1 MKSLNGALMDCL
13 VLPIQSK
20 LEEWRKS
27 ANALDKEHAKEFKK
41 HRAHIK
47 KKSDQVVRLRK
58 KMKKDSRSVPDPSVQ
73 RLVDQCLKDLNC
85 QFRNLEDKE
94 KSAVRS
100 ALVEE
105 RNRFCTF
112 AACMKPV
119 VDEELGMLGE
129 LSQVEEVMSKL
140 GKVAS
145 NQGSLPDS
153 CEQVIEDVRA
163 DKVSLCLSTPPSTP
177 SSAMGSRKNSMC
189 SISSIV
195 SGTSSRA
202 SSIMAP
208 NTSGPCSPTHSD
220 RIKGSIPISNK
231 VNHDTMSLSGSV
243 RLAKDHPHNPNNNN
257 LNLNAN
263 NNNHHRQ
270 VSNNNGRP
278 GSAASAHV
286 AIRSDGSTSVLVSG
300 GSSKLTRPHTISSS
314 FERNGVQ
321 ARPPL
326 SNGTFIPLASN
337 SQPVSPSKQQNVP
350 KMADSSL
357 FEQSYSTI
365 KRAYSNRGSPFRRS
379 TQEPSQNGGVAK
391 RPPLPHRCNSADGSS
406 RPPGGV
412 IARGSSVERPPSQAS
427 IQSENNN
434 VRVIGFSSPKTHF
447 SSLSSSSSSSSTS
460 HQDTSNNGESPSHYA
475 IPRSALKLQ
484 MVPDFLQGK
493 TDMVIPQPVYMNTD
507 EMKGAPSNS
516 ICESLL
522 EDDLKTPTVEEL
534 SFPGQ
539 KVVVEDGTSSSS
551 SGSIGSS
558 SGYGS
563 QNTIIKFDESQNL
576 SSITLP
582 GNHINRNGAEV
593 ISPTSTAL
601 PTSPQNQERP
611 NRPLPSLAFLTK
623 VGSSHLGSWAQTHPG
638 SPNPTQSKT
647 REDILSTLLG
657 LGRKGSGIYA
667 TTPTASPTP
676 NNLMSNRSVGGQYL
690 RRSDSFTPGL
700 NPNNAPRCSTLQR
713 SSSQISKPV
722 PPIRRT
728 PSITSPTHGPSN
740 DKLNNN
746 HMGAPRSSSFQL
758 VEDDD
763 ATPHG
768 SVENISH
775 QDLGGLEEMAVRASN
790 VAENLRR
797 IPAGQPHS
805 PSTLRRS
812 TSMSANVP
820 PPCSTFDRDQSAR
833 RSLTL
838 ATQGSNQPKGV
849 TFAPNPPT
857 LHSDNNHRGYNENLY
872 KKISTHHVIPVS
884 SDKPS
889 PEGEI
894 YGFGARFKENTRH
907 YFGVNPRSKGPISMS
922 ISYPGGDEAPKTD
935 EVQNQ
940 MFLNSLSAKLVGSV
954 QGQRIALGN
963 NSRIP
968 LVQPTPQISC
978 STGEAS
984 KSKLHREIQTGAFNL
999 RKTPNINDRSAP
1011 KL

>member
-582 GNHINRNGAEV
+582 GNHINRNGAE
-593 ISPTSTAL
+593 
-601 PTSPQNQERP
+601 
-611 NRPLPSLAFLTK
+611 
-623 VGSSHLGSWAQTHPG
+623 
-638 SPNPTQSKT
+638 
-647 REDILSTLLG
+647 
-657 LGRKGSGIYA
+657 
-667 TTPTASPTP
+667 
-676 NNLMSNRSVGGQYL
+676 
-690 RRSDSFTPGL
+690 GL